1 MILTDF
7 HIQAF
12 RGLQD
17 VTLKDLAPINVVL
30 GANNAGKTSIL
41 EALALLLRPLDPAQW
56 IQVARL
62 RDMDIFLEDGLW
74 SLFPSSEPLHAE
86 DSPKQTAPLEISGT
100 LQKEQRILRARG
112 LASLNWDS
120 EASESLMLR
129 IEAKVND
136 LATHTMEFRR
146 ETPAQFG
153 NGVIFHKCFTVTS
166 ATHRSTRNL
175 VEHLSKVVDMGEKKL
190 ALELLQLFDPHIEGL
205 DVSAPGGREG
215 VRVSH
220 KKRGVVDLSSFGDGM
235 RRAAALALA
244 LVRSRGGILLVDELE
259 SGIHPQILPKVLQQL
274 FLAAKTA
281 GTQIVATTHSLE
293 AMDMVI
299 EISKTESSNSLAAY
313 YLQQEGT
320 PLLHRY
326 DLQTLI
332 NLRDTG
338 FDVR

>member
-17 VTLKDLAPINVVL
+17 ITLKDLTPVNVVL
-30 GANNAGKTSIL
+30 GANNTGKTSIL
-41 EALALLLRPLDPAQW
+41 EALALLLRPLDPAGW

-74 SLFPSSEPLHAE
+74 SLFPSSTPLHAE
-86 DSPKQTAPLEISGT
+86 ESPKETAPLEISGI

-112 LASLNWDS
+112 MASLNWDS
-120 EASESLMLR
+120 QASESLMLR
-129 IEAKVND
+129 IEARVND
-136 LATHTMEFRR
+136 LAPHTMEFRR
-146 ETPAQFG
+146 EIPAQFG
-153 NGVIFHKCFTVTS
+153 RGVTFHKCFAVTS

-175 VEHLSKVVDMGEKKL
+175 VEHLSKVIDMGEKKL
-190 ALELLQLFDPHIEGL
+190 ALELLQLFDPDIEGL

-220 KKRGVVDLSSFGDGM
+220 KQRGVVDLASFGDGM
-235 RRAAALALA
+235 RRVAVLALA

-259 SGIHPQILPKVLQQL
+259 AGIHPQILPKVLQQL
-274 FLAAKTA
+274 FLAARTA
-281 GTQIVATTHSLE
+281 EVQIVATTHSLE

-299 EISKTESSNSLAAY
+299 EISKAEENPLAAY
-313 YLQQEGT
+313 YLQQGNT
-320 PLLHRY
+320 PLLQRY
-326 DLQTLI
+326 DLQTLMD
-332 NLRDTG
+332 LRDTG
-338 FDVR
+338 FDLR

>member
-17 VTLKDLAPINVVL
+17 ITLKDLTPVNVVL
-30 GANNAGKTSIL
+30 GANNTGKTSIL
-41 EALALLLRPLDPAQW
+41 EALALLLRPLDPAGW

-74 SLFPSSEPLHAE
+74 SLFPSSTPLHAE
-86 DSPKQTAPLEISGT
+86 ESPKETAPLEISGI

-112 LASLNWDS
+112 MASLNWDS
-120 EASESLMLR
+120 QASESLMLR
-129 IEAKVND
+129 IEARVND
-136 LATHTMEFRR
+136 LAPHTMEFRR
-146 ETPAQFG
+146 EIPAQFG
-153 NGVIFHKCFTVTS
+153 RGVTFHKCFTVTS

-175 VEHLSKVVDMGEKKL
+175 VEHLSKVIDMGEKKL

-220 KKRGVVDLSSFGDGM
+220 KQRGVVDLASFGDGM
-235 RRAAALALA
+235 RRVAVLALA

-259 SGIHPQILPKVLQQL
+259 AGIHPQILPEVLQQL
-274 FLAAKTA
+274 FLAARTA
-281 GTQIVATTHSLE
+281 EVQIVATTHSLE

-299 EISKTESSNSLAAY
+299 EISKADENPLAAY
-313 YLQQEGT
+313 YLQQGNT
-320 PLLHRY
+320 PLLQRY
-326 DLQTLI
+326 DLQTLMD
-332 NLRDTG
+332 LRDTG
-338 FDVR
+338 FDLR